1 MKGFQ
6 DVIDLPCIKN
16 PKKGFGKGKAKRER
30 WIDEPRVCC
39 IHLRLV
45 ESLKQNYLLMLS
57 WIKSKKYVINL
68 ENACVILWVFNMK
81 NQLSKNATAAFMLIS
96 LALARL
102 TVTSCISF
110 FKANLQIKGR
120 ELVLLKE
127 GWETPPMESEGSSC
141 LAKFLLPG

>member
-1 MKGFQ
+1 
-6 DVIDLPCIKN
+6 
-16 PKKGFGKGKAKRER
+16 
-30 WIDEPRVCC
+30 
-39 IHLRLV
+39 
-45 ESLKQNYLLMLS
+45 
-57 WIKSKKYVINL
+57 
-68 ENACVILWVFNMK
+68 MK

-110 FKANLQIKGR
+110 LKANLQIKGSQ
-120 ELVLLKE
+120 LVLTLKE